1 MSDEVSRGLRKR
13 SAGVSSSQ
21 TLNRV
26 SQVSSSCT
34 LFNVTRRSAR
44 HVRLETA
51 LNSVQSPVFLIDA
64 RRRVAFLN
72 RGCEQLTGWTLADVG
87 HAICEFVSDVEP
99 RHVEELTSAL
109 CPPPDAFVKPANPTP
124 RFFVH
129 RESRATAS
137 RLVHFFP
144 LSDEDGTAYVL
155 GLITE
160 HPAVRAAP
168 DRSILTDVH
177 AELAALRHSIRV
189 RFSLSSI
196 VAKSRPMQR
205 VLRQID
211 VARGTKTPVHISGP
225 AGCGREHVARVIH
238 YESPLSAKA
247 FVPVDCRNVAAREL
261 RESISRLVQTD
272 WAELSPVEALQP
284 GCLCFFHVDEMPR
297 DVQERFLN
305 FVESD
310 SAAAAFHKRVRIV
323 STSDT
328 GLETALQDERLL
340 ERFYFLLTS
349 LQIPLPPLSDREEDL
364 LLLAQHFLEREN
376 RGRSLQIGGF
386 ANDVRRKFAEYNWPG
401 NLDELRAV
409 VTDAAKQCDE
419 STIRLSH
426 LPFQFRT
433 GLDAQQL
440 GPPPTIEPLDEML
453 ARIER
458 EHLEAALR
466 QAGDNKS
473 QAARLLG
480 LTRASFYRRLQNHGL
495 AGDSE

>member
-1 MSDEVSRGLRKR
+1 
-13 SAGVSSSQ
+13 
-21 TLNRV
+21 
-26 SQVSSSCT
+26 
-34 LFNVTRRSAR
+34 
-44 HVRLETA
+44 
-51 LNSVQSPVFLIDA
+51 LNSVQSPVFLVDA

-87 HAICEFVSDVEP
+87 KSTCEFVSDVEP
-99 RHVEELTSAL
+99 GHVDELTSAL
-109 CPPPDAFVKPANPTP
+109 CPPPEAFEKPASPTP

-155 GLITE
+155 GVVTDLPE
-160 HPAVRAAP
+160 ARATP

-177 AELAALRHSIRV
+177 AELAALRHSIRE
-189 RFSLSSI
+189 RFSLSSV

-205 VLRQID
+205 VLQQID
-211 VARGTKTPVHISGP
+211 VARSTKAPVHIFGP

-238 YESPLSAKA
+238 YESPASAMA

-261 RESISRLVQTD
+261 RESIGRLVQTD

-305 FVESD
+305 FVESE
-310 SAAAAFHKRVRIV
+310 AAAAFRNRVRLV
-323 STSDT
+323 STSDV
-328 GLETALQDERLL
+328 GLEPALQDERLL

-349 LQIPLPPLSDREEDL
+349 LQVPLPPLSERGEDL

-376 RGRSLQIGGF
+376 RGRSTQLGGF
-386 ANDVRRKFAEYNWPG
+386 ADDVRNVFSEYNWPG
-401 NLDELRAV
+401 NLEELRAV
-409 VTDAAKQCDE
+409 VTEAAKQCED

-426 LPFQFRT
+426 LPFRFRT

-440 GPPPTIEPLDEML
+440 GPPPTVEPLDEML
-453 ARIER
+453 SRIER

-466 QAGDNKS
+466 QAGDNKA

-495 AGDSE
+495 AGNGE